1 MIYLFCGSD
10 DNKVLAKLQNVL
22 EKLKAKRPDAS
33 VYSFAN
39 DNFDMAAVENLLQA
53 DSLFEAKYILVWQNL
68 LTGEKKNEEREEE
81 VTTLLKLAQDSPHI
95 VLWREGELT
104 AKQKT
109 TFSKQVEKI
118 EEFEVKSKTGQD
130 FNLFALVDYLGDGRK
145 QEAWLFLHEG
155 FSKGKVADEL
165 LIPILYFSKTLALV
179 STLRSG
185 ETADLK
191 PFVLSKYKKF
201 AQKIGKEKALKKYTE
216 LLEAVAEARTIAV
229 PLSTKLEGWIL
240 GW

>member
-10 DNKVLAKLQNVL
+10 DKRVLTKFQNVL
-22 EKLKAKRPDAS
+22 EKLKAKRPNTS
-33 VYSFAN
+33 IYSFTA
-39 DNFDMAAVENLLQA
+39 DNFEVEMIENLLQA
-53 DSLFEAKYILVWQNL
+53 DSLFEAKYILAWQNL
-68 LTGEKKNEEREEE
+68 ISGEKKNEEREEQI
-81 VTTLLKLAQDSPHI
+81 TDLLKLAQISPHI

-109 TFSKQVEKI
+109 TFSKQVEKV
-118 EEFEVKSKTGQD
+118 EEFEAKSKTGQD
-130 FNLFALVDYLGDGRK
+130 FNLFALADYLGEGRK
-145 QEAWLFLHEG
+145 QEAWLFLNEG
-155 FSKGKVADEL
+155 FNKGKAADEL
-165 LIPILYFSKTLALV
+165 LIPILYFTKTLALV
-179 STLRSG
+179 STLKNG

-201 AQKIGKEKALKKYTE
+201 AQKIGKEKAIQKYTE

-229 PLSTKLEGWIL
+229 PLSTKLEGWVL